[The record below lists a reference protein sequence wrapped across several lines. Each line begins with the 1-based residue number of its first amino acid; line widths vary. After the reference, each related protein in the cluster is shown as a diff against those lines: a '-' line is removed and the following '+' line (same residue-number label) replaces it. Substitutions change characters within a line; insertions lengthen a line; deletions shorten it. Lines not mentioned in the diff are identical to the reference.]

1 MLTYAEQSV
10 DCYQWIKGKKEF
22 LRERGQKKK
31 RNNGNHL
38 KKKTS
43 DYIFEENRLAGIQ
56 LRGEAVLE
64 RLTKGSEAMI
74 SFVYGFSKIPK
85 SLVVEHTAGC
95 FCHVSASLVK
105 SGLRHGLHQNV
116 PSLTAASRL
125 PLLKLCSLEH
135 SLRTTDTVCTV
146 LKKALLIWGF

>member
-1 MLTYAEQSV
+1 MN
-10 DCYQWIKGKKEF
+10 KGEKRIFKRKRTKE
-22 LRERGQKKK
+22 KKK
-31 RNNGNHL
+31 QRQSFE
-38 KKKTS
+38 KKTS

>member
-1 MLTYAEQSV
+1 
-10 DCYQWIKGKKEF
+10 
-22 LRERGQKKK
+22 
-31 RNNGNHL
+31 
-38 KKKTS
+38 
-43 DYIFEENRLAGIQ
+43 
-56 LRGEAVLE
+56 
-64 RLTKGSEAMI
+64 MI

-146 LKKALLIWGF
+146 LKKALLIWGFLKTIIYLAAPDLSRSLQALPSLLQHENS

>member
-1 MLTYAEQSV
+1 
-10 DCYQWIKGKKEF
+10 
-22 LRERGQKKK
+22 
-31 RNNGNHL
+31 
-38 KKKTS
+38 
-43 DYIFEENRLAGIQ
+43 
-56 LRGEAVLE
+56 
-64 RLTKGSEAMI
+64 MI

-146 LKKALLIWGF
+146 LKKAPLIWGF